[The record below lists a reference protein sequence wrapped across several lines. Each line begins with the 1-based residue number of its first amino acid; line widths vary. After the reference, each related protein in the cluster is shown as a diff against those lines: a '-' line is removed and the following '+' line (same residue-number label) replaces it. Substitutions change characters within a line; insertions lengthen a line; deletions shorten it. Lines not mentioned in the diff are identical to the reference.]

1 MSDEEEQSSDSVLR
15 PFEPAELE
23 PLPPVQA
30 SSVVVPEVD
39 VEAEIEAEVEVEA
52 EAEEPIAP
60 EPDETEPTSELVDVD
75 ADVVPSPAVKSSPDA
90 WSPGGDSN
98 ADAWFEMGDDDV
110 AEAAPVE
117 PAGAPAP
124 NAPVDPV
131 PPASGP
137 EDVAT
142 DVPPAGVLPAA
153 SPNAEEI
160 TLPRT
165 PFLVGVGVAALAILG
180 LFFLWQ
186 GAGGDDGP
194 TATDTP
200 DSEESLVDPAPTE
213 APSSDDESDAAV
225 VDEAVATA
233 TAEAD
238 ARIAGLETTISDQEV
253 AITGL
258 QAELAAVP
266 APALRG
272 DEMRRVVVA
281 ADASFVSVGSESV
294 AVIGPFGGYAA
305 IDPATNAVT
314 AAGQVASGATR
325 VLRTSAAVWI
335 TNYADS
341 EIVRIDPITSTVVAS
356 LQFPGPDG
364 VAKLGATLAVA
375 SFDGG
380 FVAQVDPS
388 AEAISR
394 QVDVGGQPTDV
405 FVTEDESAVWVAL
418 FDTGEVV
425 RIDAATF
432 AITARITVGSGPVGL
447 DAADG
452 VLWVVNHAEGT
463 VVGVDLATETVVS
476 NFPVGAGPTAA
487 TSFNGSLWVTVTDAG
502 ELVQLDPTTGET
514 ITRTPLGT
522 SNRGGPTGLAVGN
535 DSLWVAMQGE
545 RSVVRVTPAQG

>member
-1 MSDEEEQSSDSVLR
+1 MSDEEEQSPDSVLR

-30 SSVVVPEVD
+30 SSVVVPEIESDETDTPPVSQ
-39 VEAEIEAEVEVEA
+39 EADTGE
-52 EAEEPIAP
+52 P
-60 EPDETEPTSELVDVD
+60 EPSEPTTELVDVD
-75 ADVVPSPAVKSSPDA
+75 ADPVPASVTKPSVDA
-90 WSPGGDSN
+90 WSPGADGN
-98 ADAWFEMGDDDV
+98 ADAWFELGEDDGEPATTEPPVAAAAAAAADGV
-110 AEAAPVE
+110 AAEAGSE
-117 PAGAPAP
+117 P
-124 NAPVDPV
+124 
-131 PPASGP
+131 SGP
-137 EDVAT
+137 DEVAT
-142 DVPPAGVLPAA
+142 DVSPAGVLPAA

-165 PFLVGVGVAALAILG
+165 PFLIGVGVAALAILG
-180 LFFLWQ
+180 LFVLWQ

-194 TATDTP
+194 TATESP
-200 DSEESLVDPAPTE
+200 DAEAASEVTESGEQPGDGGGVDEE
-213 APSSDDESDAAV
+213 A
-225 VDEAVATA
+225 VDEAVAEA
-233 TAEAD
+233 SADAD
-238 ARIAGLETTISDQEV
+238 ARIAGLETTISDQEA

-258 QAELAAVP
+258 EAELAAVP

-281 ADASFVSVGSESV
+281 ADASFVSVGSQSV

-335 TNYADS
+335 TNYADN

-356 LQFPGPDG
+356 LEFPGPDG
-364 VAKLGATLAVA
+364 IAKLGATLAVA

-380 FVAQVDPS
+380 FVAQVDPA

-405 FVTEDESAVWVAL
+405 YVTAGESALWVAL
-418 FDTGEVV
+418 FDTGEIVK
-425 RIDAATF
+425 IDAASFEVTN
-432 AITARITVGSGPVGL
+432 RLTVGSGPVGL

-452 VLWVVNHAEGT
+452 TMWVVNHAEGT

-487 TSFNGSLWVTVTDAG
+487 TIFNGSLWVTVTDAG
-502 ELVQLDPTTGET
+502 ELVQLDPATGET
-514 ITRTPLGT
+514 LTRTPLGT

-545 RSVVRVTPAQG
+545 RSVVRVTPAES